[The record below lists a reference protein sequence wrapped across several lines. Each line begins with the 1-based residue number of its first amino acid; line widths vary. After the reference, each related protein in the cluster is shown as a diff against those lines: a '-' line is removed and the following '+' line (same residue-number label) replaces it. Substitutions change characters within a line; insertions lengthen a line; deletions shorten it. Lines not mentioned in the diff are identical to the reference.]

1 MHRRTIRE
9 FMSAEFG
16 RVRPD
21 TSLRGAHALMRS
33 AATRELIV
41 MEGDRL
47 AGVLSQLDLYLIQSL
62 SDADPESAVV
72 EEAMA
77 AQPYVVSPD
86 ASLREVARTMWKE
99 RHDSAVVVEQE
110 QVIGIFTS
118 GDALH
123 ALAELLASEND
134 EEAEI
139 DTAAG

>member
-1 MHRRTIRE
+1 
-9 FMSAEFG
+9 
-16 RVRPD
+16 
-21 TSLRGAHALMRS
+21 MRS

-41 MEGDRL
+41 MEGERL

-62 SDADPESAVV
+62 ADADPESAVV

-86 ASLREVARTMWKE
+86 TSLREVARTMWKE
-99 RHDSAVVVEQE
+99 RHDAAVVVEQE